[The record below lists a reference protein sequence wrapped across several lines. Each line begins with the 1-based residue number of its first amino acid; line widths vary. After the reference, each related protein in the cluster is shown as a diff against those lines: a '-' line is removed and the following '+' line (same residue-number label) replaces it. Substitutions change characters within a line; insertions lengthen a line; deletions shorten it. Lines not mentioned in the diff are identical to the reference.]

1 MIYTIISEAQHSFTI
16 LLISVLALY
25 NAGINADCLSE
36 LGCGAPS
43 LGCQYKCP
51 FGFPCTVENDCISGS
66 CTANFCD
73 VGKPAGFTV
82 KPTVPIDRPVSN
94 SQWSANSIS
103 SLSDFGHII
112 KVSYGSQNQAFSPD
126 PTGSSGST
134 IKIK

>member
-1 MIYTIISEAQHSFTI
+1 
-16 LLISVLALY
+16 
-25 NAGINADCLSE
+25 
-36 LGCGAPS
+36 
-43 LGCQYKCP
+43 
-51 FGFPCTVENDCISGS
+51 
-66 CTANFCD
+66 
-73 VGKPAGFTV
+73 V